1 MRPQKASQLEAMQL
15 EAERVAERAKEA
27 AAKKR
32 REILKE
38 KLRSQQAVEERIR
51 SQQAQV
57 SEAKSPRSPSPKR
70 AWGAGSGRPTSPN
83 RKASG

>member
-57 SEAKSPRSPSPKR
+57 IEARSPSPPKR